1 MACFKIQYPT
11 DALIFYLTFYKS
23 ALFFFFKEKK
33 KQPTDLVFLNRKIL
47 EAYIHVAVS
56 LKVMPRDI
64 TGHLKRAG
72 NLRYFVKTHANE

>member
-1 MACFKIQYPT
+1 MPLYFLFNFLQVCTLCVCVCFV
-11 DALIFYLTFYKS
+11 F
-23 ALFFFFKEKK
+23 KK
-33 KQPTDLVFLNRKIL
+33 KKYLAFLNHKIL
-47 EAYIHVAVS
+47 ESHIHVAVS